1 MPQGMGPFVLM
12 LEGLGPFV
20 VTPKGAGPFVL
31 IPKGIRPFVL
41 RARIAGGIFFL
52 TQGLICGKTRW
63 FCKKRVIL
71 GRGVRDF
78 FWKPARYGGQRGG
91 KRVMYPMGPTETRL
105 AQVQKVTC
113 CLA

>member
-41 RARIAGGIFFL
+41 RARIAGGIFFFNPRSNL
-52 TQGLICGKTRW
+52 W
-63 FCKKRVIL
+63 
-71 GRGVRDF
+71 
-78 FWKPARYGGQRGG
+78 
-91 KRVMYPMGPTETRL
+91 
-105 AQVQKVTC
+105 
-113 CLA
+113 